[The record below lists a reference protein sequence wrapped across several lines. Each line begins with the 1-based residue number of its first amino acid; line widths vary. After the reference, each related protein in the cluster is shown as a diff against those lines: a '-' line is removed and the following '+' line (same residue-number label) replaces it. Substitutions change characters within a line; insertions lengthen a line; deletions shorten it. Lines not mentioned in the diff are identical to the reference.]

1 MTLSTQFYTLL
12 AMIGMGSCFGIA
24 LDTYNRFLKRG
35 KRKRWIVFINDLL
48 FWIAQT
54 LLIFYV
60 LFIVNH
66 GELRFYLFL
75 AILCGFAA
83 YQSLMKSMYNRLLES
98 VIQFVIHLWRLLVKA
113 FTHMIFQPIKS
124 IIIFLVSVVVFVGKG
139 LLTLVKRIGSL
150 LLWILKIV
158 VTPLKWMIVS
168 LWGLLPKKAT
178 KTVEKIY
185 GKGAG
190 FLKKSKNTILHY
202 MKKVKEKRKK

>member
-168 LWGLLPKKAT
+168 LWGLLPKKAI
-178 KTVEKIY
+178 KSVEKIY